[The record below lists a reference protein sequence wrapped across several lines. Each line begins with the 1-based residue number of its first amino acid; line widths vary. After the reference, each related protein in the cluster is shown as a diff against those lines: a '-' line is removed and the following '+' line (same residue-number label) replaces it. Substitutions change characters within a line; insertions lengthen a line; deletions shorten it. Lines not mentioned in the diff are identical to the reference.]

1 MGRPLLI
8 LVNGLP
14 GAGKT
19 TLAQRLAADLR
30 LPLFSRDRLFESLYD
45 ALDCDRTGVP
55 AQLGQASFTLLCE
68 SARTLLVAGQSVIVE
83 AFFGR
88 SDLRTAEWLQV
99 RQTCE
104 FEPFQIVCRADGH
117 ILIQRFMARVGS
129 SGRHAGHS
137 DREWLAHNKGRLLE
151 GNLIPLALGGQVVE
165 IDTTAPRAFAYAN
178 LLERVRA
185 SLLGA
190 LIH

>member
-68 SARTLLVAGQSVIVE
+68 SARTLLAADQSIIVE

-99 RQTCE
+99 RHTCE
-104 FEPFQIVCRADGH
+104 FEPFQIVCRAEGRV
-117 ILIQRFMARVGS
+117 LAQRFLARIGS
-129 SGRHAGHS
+129 AERHAGHR
-137 DREWLAHNKGRLLE
+137 DHAWFHQNKDRLLE
-151 GNLIPLALGGQVVE
+151 GHLTPLALGGHVIE
-165 IDTTAPRAFAYAN
+165 FDTTAPRAVAYAG
-178 LLERVRA
+178 LLERVRSA
-185 SLLGA
+185 LLGA